1 MQPHHLR
8 TPRALIA
15 TLATALLF
23 CLLAGC
29 AKTPEDHARIAKT
42 HRDPEK
48 RNAAMQALNDQAILA
63 DVAANARDRNT
74 CLAAMAKITDE
85 QLLAQIARK
94 ITLDVEM
101 ISLVMAKIKTPA
113 LLSDLAK
120 NAASPHVRIAA
131 AGPDD
136 QPVLVEIARKRS
148 LGHATRQRALAKL
161 TDQTLIA
168 ELSRPGADIHIRKAA
183 ISRLT
188 DQQTLLD
195 LVKNDP
201 DKKIREH
208 AVKHLT
214 DQKTLLEI
222 VLANPTD
229 EDGHSTSGMAAAAM
243 ETITDQTML
252 VEIAEKVPFPPVIWN
267 AIERITDEQLLISL
281 ATDKN
286 RDYDIRRIATE
297 KLTNQEIISDLA
309 QNDTNPDIRA
319 AATANLANPKLLAS
333 IAKNDRDDNVRKNAV
348 KKLTDQALL
357 ADIAINDKEEHITWS
372 AFEKLKDQRQLAA
385 VATHAAS
392 ALMRE
397 TAIEKITDQ
406 QALAGLAQNG
416 ADAGIRLWALWGLK
430 DVAVLDSLSKNDPDE
445 LVRKAAG
452 HKKSPPLPIHDNTR
466 ARTTGNLAS
475 LLNDGK
481 IIAQIKGG
489 GISNVNVNIKK
500 MVPYPLEV
508 LIPAGSYFLADDDT
522 VQNMVSTA
530 DVRVTLTG
538 DSRAANVPVACAQK
552 PKNIPDERNRLTLA
566 ADSESG
572 AELQKLM
579 AVINKQDVSF
589 QTRQAAVWIVTDDP
603 GYSGLGTLRES
614 FYGMPGA
621 RTINEPEAA
630 RAMQLCAEAGIDIKM
645 KRIWRDKEVI
655 LAGLAEGKLKD
666 WLQTF

>member
-1 MQPHHLR
+1 MQFPH
-8 TPRALIA
+8 PRIALT
-15 TLATALLF
+15 TLAAALLF

-42 HRDPEK
+42 HRDSEK
-48 RNAAMQALNDQAILA
+48 RNAAVQALDSQTLLA
-63 DVAANARDRNT
+63 DVASNADDRNT
-74 CLAAMAKITDE
+74 RLAAVAKITDE

-94 ITLDVEM
+94 ITIDTEM
-101 ISLVMAKIKTPA
+101 ISRVMAKIRTPA

-120 NAASPHVRIAA
+120 NATSPDVRIAA

-136 QPVLVEIARKRS
+136 QPALVEIVKKKS
-148 LGHATRQRALAKL
+148 LGKTIRQRALAKL
-161 TDQTLIA
+161 TDQTLLA
-168 ELSRPGADIHIRKAA
+168 ELSRPSADIDTRKAA

-195 LVKNDP
+195 LIKNDP
-201 DKKIREH
+201 DIKIREH

-222 VLANPTD
+222 ALANPIE
-229 EDGHSTSGMAAAAM
+229 EDGHSINGMAAAAM

-252 VEIAEKVPFPPVIWN
+252 VEIAEKVPFPPVAWD
-267 AIERITDEQLLISL
+267 AIRRVTDEQLLISL
-281 ATDKN
+281 AKDKN

-297 KLTNQEIISDLA
+297 KLTNQKILSDLA
-309 QNDTNPDIRA
+309 QNDTNSDIRA
-319 AATANLANPKLLAS
+319 AATANLDDPKLLAS

-348 KKLTDQALL
+348 EKLTDQELL

-372 AFEKLKDQRQLAA
+372 AFEKLKDQRLMADI
-385 VATHAAS
+385 ATHAAS

-397 TAIEKITDQ
+397 AAIEKITDQ
-406 QALAGLAQNG
+406 HVLAGLAQNG
-416 ADAGIRLWALWGLK
+416 ANAGIRLWALWGLK
-430 DVAVLDSLSKNDPDE
+430 DAATLDAISKNDPDE

-466 ARTTGNLAS
+466 ARTTGNLAA

-481 IIAQIKGG
+481 IIAQIKGD

-508 LIPAGSYFLADDDT
+508 LIPAGSYFLSDDDT
-522 VQNMVSTA
+522 VQNMVSTS
-530 DVRVTLTG
+530 DTRVTLTG
-538 DSRAANVPVACAQK
+538 DSRATSVPVACAQK
-552 PKNIPDERNRLTLA
+552 PKDIPDSHNRFTLA
-566 ADSESG
+566 VDSESG

-589 QTRQAAVWIVTDDP
+589 ATRQASVWIVTDDP
-603 GYSGLGTLRES
+603 GYDGLGTLRES

-645 KRIWRDKEVI
+645 KRIWRDKTVI
-655 LAGLAEGKLKD
+655 LAGLTDETVKT
-666 WLQTF
+666 WLETF